1 MPDAN
6 PTPPLGDLD
15 ALLSQLVDGTISTA
29 DQTRLEGMLRSDRA
43 VRDAYR
49 AFMHME
55 SMLAWQLV
63 QPPAGAVTDAIRLE
77 EDRAGQDHNRSAAAR
92 NAWKRSAVWLLPL
105 VATALTAGV
114 IALVMV
120 FTAPDLG
127 EAPPAGSAIDACAL
141 LADFTDAEWADGLQ
155 IERGAAFAPGPLR
168 LVAGSAQLRFHSGAF
183 VTLSGPAEIEVLDG
197 NSLFLRSG
205 RIIPYVPHSAK
216 GFTVVSPTGEVIDLG
231 TEFAVSVDADGRTD
245 VHVISGDV
253 QLARGRVAEGTFLTM
268 KQGFGGRVAA
278 TTAAPEFTDTPL
290 VFDNFSTDPPTL
302 HWQDI
307 DAGRVATIHDGQL
320 AIPVEHRGRGITKQR
335 SSRIVLE
342 HDFSAMRGRRTAI
355 SFRGLLPEAGIDGA
369 NRWLACVIDDG
380 SGDPPLAMEREA
392 VLAALVSPHFQAAA
406 RIDGGNNRQTRVFS
420 RDKDAIGPYQVFM
433 TIDDTP
439 AAHAAYGGPVA
450 DVTVNGQRVIQRE
463 RIRLPDRPRI
473 GLQTYGS
480 STVRGRG
487 EALVDDFSVS
497 VSVDPAG
504 GNPASEPQVQ

>member
-1 MPDAN
+1 MTDSASDK
-6 PTPPLGDLD
+6 PPAELWP
-15 ALLSQLVDGTISTA
+15 LLSALVDGTISAA
-29 DQTRLEGMLRSDRA
+29 DHERLEAMLRDDRA

-49 AFMHME
+49 DFMQLE
-55 SMLAWQLV
+55 SLLAWELAAPATGAET
-63 QPPAGAVTDAIRLE
+63 PPERPRPSRPAARHS
-77 EDRAGQDHNRSAAAR
+77 RRPWRRSAA
-92 NAWKRSAVWLLPL
+92 WLLPL
-105 VATALTAGV
+105 ALAAAAAAAVAVLPAIRSRPEPAAGP
-114 IALVMV
+114 AD
-120 FTAPDLG
+120 APL
-127 EAPPAGSAIDACAL
+127 AL
-141 LADFTDAEWADGLQ
+141 LADSTDAEWADGLSL
-155 IERGAAFAPGPLR
+155 EPGAAVAAGPLR
-168 LVAGSAQLRFHSGAF
+168 LVAGSAQLRFRSGAF

-205 RIIPYVPHSAK
+205 RIIPYVPKSAK

-245 VHVISGDV
+245 VHVIAGDV

-278 TTAAPEFTDTPL
+278 AAAAPEFTDTPL
-290 VFDNFSTDPPTL
+290 VFDDFSTNPPKL
-302 HWQDI
+302 HWRDI
-307 DAGRVATIHDGQL
+307 DAGRMATIHDGQL
-320 AIPVEHRGRGITKQR
+320 AMPVEHRGRGASKQR

-355 SFRGLLPEAGIDGA
+355 SFRGVLPEAGIAGV

-380 SGDPPLAMEREA
+380 TGEPPLAMEPEA

-406 RIDGGNNRQTRVFS
+406 RIDGGNHRQTRVFS

-439 AAHAAYGGPVA
+439 AAHETYGGTVA
-450 DVTVNGQRVIQRE
+450 DVIVNGQSVIRRE
-463 RIRLPDRPRI
+463 RIELPDRPRI
-473 GLQTYGS
+473 GLQTYSS

-497 VSVDPAG
+497 VSVEAPVI
-504 GNPASEPQVQ
+504 PPSVKPQVQ

>member
-1 MPDAN
+1 MPDTDHN
-6 PTPPLGDLD
+6 PLPGDLWQ
-15 ALLSQLVDGTISTA
+15 LLSTLVDGTISPA
-29 DQTRLEGMLRSDRA
+29 DRARLEGMLRSDRA

-49 AFMHME
+49 AFMQME

-63 QPPAGAVTDAIRLE
+63 QPPAEAVTDAARLE
-77 EDRAGQDHNRSAAAR
+77 QDRGRIRAAPSALR
-92 NAWKRSAVWLLPL
+92 RSAVWLLPL
-105 VATALTAGV
+105 VATAITAGA
-114 IALVMV
+114 IAV
-120 FTAPDLG
+120 FPAFTVVPVPDRG
-127 EAPPAGSAIDACAL
+127 GAPPAAPAADACAL
-141 LADFTDAEWADGLQ
+141 LADFTDAEWADGLR

-168 LVAGSAQLRFHSGAF
+168 LIAGSAQLRFRSGAF

-205 RIIPYVPHSAK
+205 RIIPYVPQSAK

-268 KQGFGGRVAA
+268 KQGFGGRVAP
-278 TTAAPEFTDTPL
+278 TSAAPEFTDTPL
-290 VFDNFSTDPPTL
+290 VFDDFSANPPAL

-307 DAGRVATIHDGQL
+307 DSGRVATIHDGQL
-320 AIPVEHRGRGITKQR
+320 AIPVEHRGKGASKQR

-355 SFRGLLPEAGIDGA
+355 SFRGLLPEAGIDGV

-380 SGDPPLAMEREA
+380 TGAPPLAMEREA

-439 AAHAAYGGPVA
+439 AAHAAYGGTVA
-450 DVTVNGQRVIQRE
+450 DVTVNGQIVIQRE

-504 GNPASEPQVQ
+504 EKPAIQPQVQ